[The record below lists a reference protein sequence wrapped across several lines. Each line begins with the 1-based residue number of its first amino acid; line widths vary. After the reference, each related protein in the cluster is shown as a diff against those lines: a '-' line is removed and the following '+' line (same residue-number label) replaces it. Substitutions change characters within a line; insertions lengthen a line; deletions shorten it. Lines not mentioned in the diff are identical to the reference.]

1 MLITYMPGFQVFHWL
16 YQAATCAVEQ
26 PRGWLSTDCP
36 GQDMSK
42 AVFCLSIIKKVN
54 SPTLMAEDSVGQLGS
69 VLISPNGGVPGK
81 QRFQIQ
87 TAVFVEAKK
96 IDSITLYQLCA
107 RVMGGD

>member
-1 MLITYMPGFQVFHWL
+1 MAQHRLPRAGH
-16 YQAATCAVEQ
+16 EQ
-26 PRGWLSTDCP
+26 G
-36 GQDMSK
+36 
-42 AVFCLSIIKKVN
+42 CLLPVHHQEGEFTHVN
-54 SPTLMAEDSVGQLGS
+54 GRDSVGQLGS